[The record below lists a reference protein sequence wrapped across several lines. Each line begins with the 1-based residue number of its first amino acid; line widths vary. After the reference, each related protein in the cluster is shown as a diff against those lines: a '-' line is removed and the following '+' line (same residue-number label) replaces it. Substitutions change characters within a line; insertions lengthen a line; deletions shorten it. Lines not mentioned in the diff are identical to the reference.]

1 MTVDNRYHYFVAV
14 TTFKA
19 LMGLVPDTISD
30 QFMLSSQQHNFNT
43 RLSCSYSL
51 SFPKPKTNNLKRTL
65 CYSGATVWNSL
76 PDYIKHSE
84 SLSAFKYSCKS
95 HFT

>member
-1 MTVDNRYHYFVAV
+1 MTVDNRYNYFVAV

-19 LMGLVPDTISD
+19 LMGLVPYKMSD
-30 QFMLSSQQHNFNT
+30 QFMLSSQQHNFST

-51 SFPKPKTNNLKRTL
+51 SYPKPKTN
-65 CYSGATVWNSL
+65 SL
-76 PDYIKHSE
+76 PDHIKQSE

-95 HFT
+95 HFTSL